1 MVRLSKTEKD
11 KIEALYKCQRAILEQ
26 DIQDELSIILQ
37 AGIEVKVQEL
47 KELTIRT
54 DVINMEIEDY
64 KKEKGYHNKD
74 RYGCM
79 RVHPKIDK
87 FRAETNAQ
95 LMKLWSN
102 EATTLPV

>member
-26 DIQDELSIILQ
+26 DIQDKLSIMLR
-37 AGIEVKVQEL
+37 AGIKEKVKEL
-47 KELTIRT
+47 KELEARIN
-54 DVINMEIEDY
+54 VITMEIEDY
-64 KKEKGYHNKD
+64 KKENGYQNMD

-79 RVHPKIDK
+79 RAHPKIDK

-95 LMKLWSN
+95 LMKLWGN
-102 EATTLPV
+102 EATTLPA